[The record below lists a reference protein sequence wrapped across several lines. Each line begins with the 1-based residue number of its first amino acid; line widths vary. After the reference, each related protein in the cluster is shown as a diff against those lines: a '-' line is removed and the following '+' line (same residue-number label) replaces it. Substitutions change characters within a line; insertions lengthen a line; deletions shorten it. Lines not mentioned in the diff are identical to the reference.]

1 MTKPDPWFD
10 TAVTRLA
17 DPQAFKVWSV
27 IVSLFGDLAQQK
39 GDRVSGAALT
49 TILQPMGLK
58 PEAIRVALHRL
69 RKDGWIDSD
78 RIGRGSVHFLTD
90 YGRAQS
96 AAVTPRIYDEHPTPA
111 SDWHLLIAEDGR
123 AADTLNTL
131 LLTED
136 YIALG
141 RHTALGPGPLPSECE
156 DLIGFTATAHAIP
169 QWLKTRLFPDDLAQ
183 ASATL
188 RDAASA
194 VSANQPRA
202 GTLSA
207 VQIATLRTL
216 VIHRWRRM
224 ALRHPVLPP
233 VFHPGDWPEP
243 ECRRNVFRLLAALP
257 RPSVVE
263 INDSL

>member
-1 MTKPDPWFD
+1 MTKPDLWFD
-10 TAVTRLA
+10 SAVTRLA

-39 GDRVSGAALT
+39 GDRVSGTALT
-49 TILQPMGLK
+49 AILQPMGLK

-78 RIGRGSVHFLTD
+78 RIGRGSVHFLTE

-96 AAVTPRIYDEHPTPA
+96 AAVTPRIYDEDPA
-111 SDWHLLIAEDGR
+111 PVPDWHLLIAEDGR

-141 RHTALGPGPLPSECE
+141 RHAALGPGPLPDDCE
-156 DLIGFTATAHAIP
+156 DLIGFTTTAHAIP
-169 QWLKTRLFPDDLAQ
+169 PWLKSRLFPEELAQ
-183 ASATL
+183 ASASL
-188 RDAASA
+188 RDGARA
-194 VSANQPRA
+194 VNADKPGA
-202 GTLSA
+202 KILSA

-216 VIHRWRRM
+216 VIHRWRRV

-233 VFHPGDWPEP
+233 VFLPVDWPEQA
-243 ECRRNVFRLLAALP
+243 CRQEVFRLLNALP
-257 RPSVVE
+257 RPSVAE
-263 INDSL
+263 INENG